1 MAPATLPKLEDVQL
15 TVPELQDSLIGL
27 RADLARTRAEFA
39 RAAEES
45 KLAKGRRDEAI
56 ARAATDAEG
65 GTTEKRWAAIV
76 KVGDQGYEEEA
87 RYARLEAEVK
97 IICHQIMA
105 DASLLKSAARGQG
118 DVGRYEDGP

>member
-1 MAPATLPKLEDVQL
+1 MTATIPRIEAVQL

-27 RADLARTRAEFA
+27 RADLARTRSEFA
-39 RAAEES
+39 HAAEQS
-45 KLAKGRRDEAI
+45 KLAKSRRDEAI

-65 GTTEKRWAAIV
+65 GTTEKRLAAIV
-76 KVGDQGYEEEA
+76 AVGEQGYEEEA

-105 DASLLKSAARGQG
+105 DASLLKSARGQG
-118 DVGRYEDGP
+118 DVGRWEDGP